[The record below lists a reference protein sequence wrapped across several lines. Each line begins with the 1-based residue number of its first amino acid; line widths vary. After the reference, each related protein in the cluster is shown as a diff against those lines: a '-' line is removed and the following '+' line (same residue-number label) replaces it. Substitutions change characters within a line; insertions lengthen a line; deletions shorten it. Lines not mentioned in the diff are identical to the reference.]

1 MLRNQLVVAIRYLL
15 RHKIY
20 SAINIFGLAIGLA
33 ASAMIFTWV
42 RYEYSFDQHHGKT
55 DRIYRLIR
63 KVQNEDGSLSF
74 ISGTRGP
81 VAPALQDR
89 FPGIEET
96 VRLWPKQIWIQS
108 GEKGFDQIA
117 CLADSNLL
125 GVFSIPLEVGDPA
138 FALAEPNAII
148 ISTGM
153 ATKFF
158 GNADPIG
165 ETLDLQDSRYFTGE
179 YRVSAIM
186 KNLPATASY
195 PFPFDCVFSTLPK
208 TVMPRRYWENYVPSE
223 HIESF
228 LLLQPETSIDRLSG
242 KLENFAPDFLIPETA
257 AVTRYRL
264 QPLDRVHL
272 HSTADYPNIL
282 TGSIRGASYG
292 NARTVYFLSTAAC
305 LILFVASINF
315 VNLTTA
321 RAIRRAREVGVRKA
335 VGAPR
340 RQLIRQYLTESVLV
354 ALISGTFAV
363 GLIEL
368 GVRVITRF
376 FELPPGMAQTGDVP
390 LMLLPTCIAV
400 GLLAGCYPALY
411 LSAFDPVRVL
421 KGSTQTGDTRSRARG
436 GLVLAQF
443 AISILLLIGTLTVA
457 QQMSFIFHKDL
468 GFDRDHV
475 VITDIFRRD
484 PDRTLLRRYDVVK
497 QELLKH
503 PDVLGATGYK
513 LRLGLGERGSLGD
526 VRTIKDH
533 TTGEWL
539 QMAVSSST
547 TISCRRWERAC
558 SRGANLDRPEDALFT
573 GPPDE
578 PGAYD
583 LDNEKV
589 AILLNQ
595 SAVRRFGFENPLG
608 MTFDMGF
615 RNTVATVVGIVE
627 DFHMGSLHEEIGP
640 MFLFKWPQQYK
651 GLMIRI
657 RGQNIEQ
664 TMAYLNSTWD
674 KFVPERSSDFVFL
687 DDGISALYASD
698 FRFSRL
704 VGGFA
709 TLANIIACLGLVGL
723 VAFAIEQRVKEV
735 GIRRV
740 LGASSQHIVR
750 LFTDD
755 FARLILVAN
764 IIAWPLGYIVM
775 NRWLERFAYRIDLD
789 WTLFALSGAIVLTVA
804 VITMLYGGLRAASTQ
819 PTVALRN
826 E

>member
-1 MLRNQLVVAIRYLL
+1 
-15 RHKIY
+15 
-20 SAINIFGLAIGLA
+20 
-33 ASAMIFTWV
+33 MISEV
-42 RYEYSFDQHHGKT
+42 R
-55 DRIYRLIR
+55 
-63 KVQNEDGSLSF
+63 NEDGSSSF
-74 ISGTRGP
+74 SSATRGP

-96 VRLWPKQIWIQS
+96 VRFWPKRVWVQV
-108 GEKGFDQIA
+108 GEKGFDLIA

-125 GVFSIPLEVGDPA
+125 RVFSMPLEIGDPTV
-138 FALAEPNAII
+138 ALAEPNGII
-148 ISTGM
+148 ISRSM

-158 GNADPIG
+158 GDANPIG
-165 ETLDLQDSRYFTGE
+165 KTLDLQDSRYFTGE
-179 YRVSAIM
+179 YRVAAVM
-186 KNLPATASY
+186 EDTPTTASY

-223 HIESF
+223 HIQSY
-228 LLLQPETSIDRLSG
+228 LLLQPETSIDRLSA
-242 KLENFAPDFLIPETA
+242 KLEDFVPDFLIPEAA

-272 HSTADYPNIL
+272 HSTSDYPNIL
-282 TGSIRGASYG
+282 TGSIRGAPYG

-305 LILFVASINF
+305 LILFVAAINF

-321 RAIRRAREVGVRKA
+321 RATRRAREVGVRKA

-340 RQLIRQYLTESVLV
+340 RQLIRQYLTESVFM
-354 ALISGTFAV
+354 ALLSGTLAV

-368 GVRVITRF
+368 GVRVLTRF
-376 FELPPGMAQTGDVP
+376 FELPPGMAETGNVP
-390 LMLLPTCIAV
+390 LMLLPTCIVV
-400 GLLAGCYPALY
+400 GLVAGCYPAFY

-421 KGSTQTGDTRSRARG
+421 KGSTQTGDTRSRARS

-457 QQMSFIFHKDL
+457 QQMHFIFHKDL

-475 VITDIFRRD
+475 VVTDIFRRD

-497 QELLKH
+497 QEMLKH

-513 LRLGLGERGSLGD
+513 LRLGLGEQGSLGD
-526 VRTIKDH
+526 VRRIKDLA
-533 TTGEWL
+533 TGEWYQMGSIVIDDHFL
-539 QMAVSSST
+539 QTMGT
-547 TISCRRWERAC
+547 RLLDGR
-558 SRGANLDRPEDALFT
+558 NLDRLEDALFT
-573 GPPDE
+573 GAPDE

-583 LDNEKV
+583 LENEKV
-589 AILLNQ
+589 AILLNE

-615 RNTVATVVGIVE
+615 RNTVASVVGIVE

-657 RGQNIEQ
+657 RGRSIEQ
-664 TMAYLNSTWD
+664 TMAYLNATWD
-674 KFVPERSSDFVFL
+674 RFVPERSSDFVFL

-723 VAFAIEQRVKEV
+723 VAFAVEQRVKEV

-740 LGASSQHIVR
+740 LGASSHNIVR

-755 FARLILVAN
+755 FARLIVVAN
-764 IIAWPLGYIVM
+764 VIAWPLGYHVM
-775 NRWLERFAYRIDLD
+775 NRWLERFAYRIELD
-789 WTLFALSGAIVLTVA
+789 WTLFALSGVIVLAVA
-804 VITMLYGGLRAASTQ
+804 VITMLYGGLRAAQTQ